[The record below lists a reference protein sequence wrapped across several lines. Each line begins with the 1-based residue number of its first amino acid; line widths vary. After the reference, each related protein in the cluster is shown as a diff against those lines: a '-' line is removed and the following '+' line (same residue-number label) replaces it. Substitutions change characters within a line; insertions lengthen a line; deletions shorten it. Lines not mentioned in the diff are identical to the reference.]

1 MIAKLKNPRLLLSS
15 ILVVCIA
22 FSGCRHASDYKAP
35 VGKFRDASGAVIEAA
50 KVYLTEL
57 NKTERDNYIYQQAS
71 KMAEIKLNEI
81 ENVEVFSKDAIAA
94 RLNALDQL
102 ANYADLLNQL
112 ANSDTPDKIKA
123 KATDLKTSLDNLS
136 GQVAGLTGGKNDNF
150 KAVTG
155 KVLPVIGEVLQAFA
169 DRKIEEG
176 LKKAITNGAGPV
188 NNLIQAIEVDM
199 NVAFERKKSMAS
211 AQLKAARTLYEKER
225 TSANPDPA
233 KLRANAEG
241 IAKEEDR
248 WEAFLAANPTEGL
261 EAMQK
266 ANDALFKFAQKSKP
280 SITDFSSFVD
290 AVESFAA
297 TANRIGQTIQELR
310 GK

>member
-1 MIAKLKNPRLLLSS
+1 MTAKLKNRRLLLSS
-15 ILVVCIA
+15 LLLICLA
-22 FSGCRHASDYKAP
+22 SNGCRHASDYKAP
-35 VGKFRDASGAVIEAA
+35 VGKFRDASGTVIEAA

-71 KMAEIKLNEI
+71 KMAEINLNEI

-136 GQVAGLTGGKNDNF
+136 GQVAGLTGVKNDNF
-150 KAVTG
+150 KTVTG
-155 KVLPVIGEVLQAFA
+155 RVLPVIGEVLQAFA

-188 NNLIQAIEVDM
+188 NKLIQAIEVDM

-211 AQLKAARTLYEKER
+211 AELKEARTRYERER

-261 EAMQK
+261 EAMQT

-280 SITDFSSFVD
+280 SVTDFSSFVD

>member
-1 MIAKLKNPRLLLSS
+1 
-15 ILVVCIA
+15 
-22 FSGCRHASDYKAP
+22 
-35 VGKFRDASGAVIEAA
+35 
-50 KVYLTEL
+50 
-57 NKTERDNYIYQQAS
+57 
-71 KMAEIKLNEI
+71 
-81 ENVEVFSKDAIAA
+81 
-94 RLNALDQL
+94 
-102 ANYADLLNQL
+102 
-112 ANSDTPDKIKA
+112 
-123 KATDLKTSLDNLS
+123 
-136 GQVAGLTGGKNDNF
+136 
-150 KAVTG
+150 
-155 KVLPVIGEVLQAFA
+155 
-169 DRKIEEG
+169 
-176 LKKAITNGAGPV
+176 
-188 NNLIQAIEVDM
+188 LIQAIEVDM